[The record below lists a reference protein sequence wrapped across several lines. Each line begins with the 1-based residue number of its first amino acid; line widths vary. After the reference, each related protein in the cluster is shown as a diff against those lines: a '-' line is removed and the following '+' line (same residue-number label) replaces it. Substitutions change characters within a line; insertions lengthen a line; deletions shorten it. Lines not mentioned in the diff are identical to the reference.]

1 MDFFFS
7 PVAGLASA
15 LILGPGP
22 ILPDLS
28 DVFAADVG
36 TSLTVEQRFSDP
48 TTMPSIET
56 LLAMPSGF
64 RAAGYDALTI
74 SSSKSTAGDL

>member
-1 MDFFFS
+1 MDFLFS

-28 DVFAADVG
+28 DVFAANAG
-36 TSLTVEQRFSDP
+36 TSLTLEQRFSDP
-48 TTMPSIET
+48 ATMPSIER
-56 LLAMPSGF
+56 MV
-64 RAAGYDALTI
+64 R
-74 SSSKSTAGDL
+74 

>member
-1 MDFFFS
+1 MDFLFS

-56 LLAMPSGF
+56 LFAMASGF
-64 RAAGYDALTI
+64 RAAGYDALTV
-74 SSSKSTAGDL
+74 SSSKSTAGN

>member
-1 MDFFFS
+1 MDFFS
-7 PVAGLASA
+7 PLAGA
-15 LILGPGP
+15 LGTLIFLPGP

-28 DVFAADVG
+28 DVFAANAG
-36 TSLTVEQRFSDP
+36 TSLTLEQRFSDP
-48 TTMPSIET
+48 ATMPSFET

-64 RAAGYDALTI
+64 RTAGYDALTI